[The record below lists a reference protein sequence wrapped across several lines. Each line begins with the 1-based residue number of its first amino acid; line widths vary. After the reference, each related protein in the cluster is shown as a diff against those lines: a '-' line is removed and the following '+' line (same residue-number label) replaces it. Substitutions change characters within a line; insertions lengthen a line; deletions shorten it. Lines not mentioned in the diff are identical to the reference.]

1 MSKRWPSKTIIGL
14 TGNIATGKSAIMRY
28 AAEHGALAID
38 ADKIAHDVLND
49 EGIQQKIGEVFG
61 DEVRLPDGRV
71 DRATLGKIVFA
82 NPEKLA
88 QLENLIHPI
97 VRPRIQQIVDVAPH
111 SIVMIEAIKLLEGEL
126 STFCDQIWVTN
137 CGKFTQMQRLVIA
150 RGMDEEQAFERI
162 AAQSPQTEKVAK
174 ADIVI
179 DTTGTLAETLRQVA
193 AIWPTA
199 AESEPEAEAPA
210 PPAAEVVAE
219 VVVET
224 PPPTPEPIAPP
235 AEPEPT
241 PAPAAEVASTPVEEV
256 AEAEVEDEIVV
267 RRARPSDIPSIM
279 LLIHRATNGRVK
291 PKRAEILMSL
301 SERGYL
307 IGQVGSEISTVVG
320 WYTDKGFASIE
331 QIYIHPAEAALTTG
345 AAVLKEI
352 GKTANELM
360 CEAVFVFLPQE
371 DINEHVTA
379 ALDALQYE
387 GVEDINTWPR
397 VWKQALEEEQPAGT
411 IAKVRKLWTARV
423 A

>member
-71 DRATLGKIVFA
+71 DRAALGKIVFA

-88 QLENLIHPI
+88 QLESIIHPI
-97 VRPRIQQIVDVAPH
+97 VRPRIVQIVDVAPH

-126 STFCDQIWVTN
+126 AAVCDQIWVTN

-179 DTTGTLAETLRQVA
+179 DTTGTLAETLKQVA

-199 AESEPEAEAPA
+199 AEADTTAA
-210 PPAAEVVAE
+210 LAAEVVAE
-219 VVVET
+219 T
-224 PPPTPEPIAPP
+224 TPPTPEPIAPP
-235 AEPEPT
+235 APT
-241 PAPAAEVASTPVEEV
+241 PVPAAEVADVPTQVE

-360 CEAVFVFLPQE
+360 CEAVFVFLPKE